1 MIRARLSAVI
11 LVTCLVLTLIS
22 VSAAGQASTPAPRMP
37 VSTEAGA
44 TGAAALGVGFT
55 FQGGL
60 STAAGPVTG
69 DCDLRFSLFNAA
81 SGGGQIGAALIRTS
95 VPLTNGLFAV
105 ELDFGDVFN
114 GDPRWLE
121 VGVRCPAGSVSFSTL
136 SPRQAVSAAPY
147 ALTANR
153 VLNVDTAAGDFT
165 AHGYLISS
173 RGLPEDGDAGGLQLH
188 NTITDN
194 KWHIA
199 TRRDNDDLNIGFIE
213 HTTGWNPVATLT
225 GKGDLTLVRNLYING
240 VVTSNVF
247 STGVLKSSRGLA
259 EDTTAGALELENT
272 LTDNKWLVR
281 TQRDTDNLEF
291 WFAQGGTSW
300 GNPASLDRAGNLR
313 VAGTITQGAIIERN
327 LQTPAEQV
335 SPQIERFELGDVLCW
350 DPAGQQMERCAQDA
364 SPLVVAVADQD
375 GKPII
380 MGVEPV
386 RVVGPIRA
394 GDLLVASETPGR
406 AVAWSHAHEGYPPP
420 GVILAKA
427 LDALD
432 KGEGLVK
439 AMILPR

>member
-1 MIRARLSAVI
+1 MIRARLSAI
-11 LVTCLVLTLIS
+11 IRVTCLVLTLIS
-22 VSAAGQASTPAPRMP
+22 VSA
-37 VSTEAGA
+37 
-44 TGAAALGVGFT
+44 TGAVALGAGFT

-60 STAAGPVTG
+60 STAAGPITG
-69 DCDLRFSLFNAA
+69 GCDLRFGLFNAA
-81 SGGGQIGAALIRTS
+81 SGGSQIGNLLVR
-95 VPLTNGLFAV
+95 PGLQLTNGLFAV

-114 GDPRWLE
+114 GDPRWIE
-121 VGVRCPAGSVSFSTL
+121 VGVRCPAGSGSFTTL

-153 VLNVDTAAGDFT
+153 VLNIDSAAGDFT
-165 AHGYLISS
+165 AHGYLISA
-173 RGLPEDGDAGGLQLH
+173 RGLPEDGDAGGLQLQ
-188 NTITDN
+188 NTITGN

-199 TRRDNDDLNIGFIE
+199 TRRDNDALNIGFID

-247 STGVLKSSRGLA
+247 STGVLKSSRGLT

-272 LTDNKWLVR
+272 LTDNKWLMR

-300 GNPASLDRAGNLR
+300 TNPASLDRAGNLR
-313 VAGTITQGAIIERN
+313 VDGTITQGAIVERN
-327 LQTPAEQV
+327 LQTPAEQA
-335 SPQIERFELGDVLCW
+335 SPKIERFQLGDVLCW
-350 DPAGQQMERCAQDA
+350 DAAAQQLAQCTQDA
-364 SPLVVAVADQD
+364 SPLVVAVADPD
-375 GKPII
+375 GKPVV

-386 RVVGPIRA
+386 RAVGPVGP
-394 GDLLVASETPGR
+394 GDLLVASDTLGC
-406 AVAWSHAHEGYPPP
+406 AVAWSRDHEGYPPP

-427 LDALD
+427 LEALET
-432 KGEGLVK
+432 GEGLVK